1 MVSSQSPDVG
11 SIEEKPSARSRKSY
25 QNTSKVTLIKRHS
38 PVDTQETVK
47 AQPVQSTEAL
57 VAAVAAPAPDK
68 KGKFTSGLCGCCQ
81 HICTCCMAMW
91 CCTDAIIFGQ
101 MYEKQDPEKRKG
113 SCKQLVGYFYLLY
126 IVMIVFSVLG
136 YHVYGETST
145 LGYPLATLSDIFYC
159 LWVLSFVFAIGYL
172 RYVAR
177 GVKNQSVRNSARRRR
192 GPAGD
197 PPQVQYSGPVLQ

>member
-1 MVSSQSPDVG
+1 MRHLALARARHIG
-11 SIEEKPSARSRKSY
+11 SRFETRP
-25 QNTSKVTLIKRHS
+25 

-113 SCKQLVGYFYLLY
+113 SCKQIVGYFYLLY

-159 LWVLSFVFAIGYL
+159 LWVISFVFAIGYL

-192 GPAGD
+192 GPRR
-197 PPQVQYSGPVLQ
+197 